1 MLMIFGGD
9 VTCLEALIRNVFMM
23 GKFWEAALSFFFL
36 PEPLLDFDHKKAK
49 CGEKWK
55 IMLPF
60 QFRSS
65 CQNMQDLTRLE
76 QFCPL
81 I

>member
-1 MLMIFGGD
+1 MPRSTNQKCIYEGEILGSSP
-9 VTCLEALIRNVFMM
+9 L
-23 GKFWEAALSFFFL
+23 FFFL

-60 QFRSS
+60 QFRSC

-76 QFCPL
+76 RFCPL